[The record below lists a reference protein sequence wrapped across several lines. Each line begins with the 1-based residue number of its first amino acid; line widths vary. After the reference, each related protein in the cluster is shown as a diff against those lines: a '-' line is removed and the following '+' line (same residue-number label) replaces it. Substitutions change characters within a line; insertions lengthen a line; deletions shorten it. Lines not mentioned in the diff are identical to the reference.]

1 VVSMTGSRRTPM
13 VVALIVVVLLAGSC
27 SRLAQQQSEALA
39 ASTAVTFQTDDGVQL
54 AGRLFGPSDAT
65 AGIVLAHM
73 FPADQS
79 AWFETAAA
87 LGSAGY
93 RVLTF
98 DFRGYCPGGDAGCSQ
113 GTKDVGQAT
122 ADLQAALD
130 YLRSLGPTRIGLA
143 GASMGGTAALLVAA
157 SEGDG
162 VAAVVMLSAPQSF
175 LQLQITPEQL
185 ATITAAKLFIAGS
198 GDPAGA
204 ADAAQSMYEQS
215 GQPKSVQIV
224 TSNDHGTDLLHG
236 NQGTHVQQLLE
247 AWFAQYLPA
256 SATPSA
262 TPGG

>member
-1 VVSMTGSRRTPM
+1 MTGSRRTPM

-98 DFRGYCPGGDAGCSQ
+98 DFRGYCPGGDAGCPQ
-113 GTKDVGQAT
+113 GTEDVGQAT

-162 VAAVVMLSAPQSF
+162 VAAVV
-175 LQLQITPEQL
+175 
-185 ATITAAKLFIAGS
+185 
-198 GDPAGA
+198 
-204 ADAAQSMYEQS
+204 
-215 GQPKSVQIV
+215 
-224 TSNDHGTDLLHG
+224 
-236 NQGTHVQQLLE
+236 
-247 AWFAQYLPA
+247 
-256 SATPSA
+256 
-262 TPGG
+262 

>member
-1 VVSMTGSRRTPM
+1 VVSMTRSRRNPM
-13 VVALIVVVLLAGSC
+13 VVALFAIALLAGAC
-27 SRLAQQQSEALA
+27 SRTAQERSQAIA
-39 ASTAVTFQTDDGVQL
+39 GSTAVTFDTDDGIQL

-79 AWFETAAA
+79 AWYETAAA
-87 LGSAGY
+87 LGNTGY

-113 GTKDVGQAT
+113 GQKDVGQT
-122 ADLQAALD
+122 SADVEAALN
-130 YLRSLGPTRIGLA
+130 YLRSLGPSRIGLA
-143 GASMGGTAALLVAA
+143 GASMGGTASLLLAA
-157 SEGDG
+157 GEGND
-162 VAAVVMLSAPQSF
+162 VAAVVTLSAPQSF

-198 GDPAGA
+198 GDADA
-204 ADAAQSMYEQS
+204 ADAAQTMYEQS

-236 NQGTHVQQLLE
+236 NQGSHVQQLLD

-256 SATPSA
+256 TSTPSA
-262 TPGG
+262 TGAG